1 MLVGAL
7 GSGVLANV
15 IGVRETLFIAAAG
28 LAVGPLI
35 ALASPALRGVKV
47 IELETE

>member
-7 GSGVLANV
+7 TLGALGSL

-28 LAVGPLI
+28 LAVGPLV
-35 ALASPALRGVKV
+35 ALASPALRRVKV
-47 IELETE
+47 IELDQP